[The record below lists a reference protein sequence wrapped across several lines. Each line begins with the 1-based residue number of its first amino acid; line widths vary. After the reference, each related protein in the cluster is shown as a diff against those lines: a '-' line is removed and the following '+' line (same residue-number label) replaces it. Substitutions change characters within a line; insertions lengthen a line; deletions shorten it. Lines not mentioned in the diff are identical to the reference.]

1 MSNVLKVSL
10 QTTIYSLADR
20 GWSQRRIARELGINR
35 ETVGRYLR
43 LAEAKP
49 AISTPGSG
57 GDSEPKPAILT
68 LGVEGSRDSKP
79 AISTV
84 GKSAGRK
91 SQCEP
96 LADLILA
103 KVEVG
108 LSAQRIYQ
116 DLVEGNGFSDSYE
129 SVKRFVRKLR
139 ATRPEQIY
147 RLECQPGEE
156 VQLDF
161 GLGAPI
167 DTGQGKSRRSWVL
180 RMVLSYS
187 RKAYSEAVSR
197 QDTETFLRCLENGLR
212 SFGGCPLL
220 LNLDNMKSAL
230 LQADW
235 FDPEINP
242 KLVDFCRHY
251 NLHVVPC
258 RPGKPEHKGK
268 VERGVAYLR
277 NNALKGRRFRSL
289 GEENFFLQRW
299 ELSVADKRIHGT
311 TRKQVA
317 ACFEEEQPH
326 LQPLPESLFPCFQEA
341 RRSVHR
347 DSYVE
352 VEKAFYETPPEFIG
366 RQVWVRWDSRCIRI
380 FNERMEQVAMHTRIE
395 AGKFSRSL
403 GAGGFSAPVLSSCRY
418 WINRA
423 AVLGESCGDWAR
435 AALNTRGPESLR
447 AIMGLCELIKK
458 HSAVALNAACAKA
471 IKSGTYRLKDVRRL
485 MGEQSEQTA
494 FGFAENHPL
503 IRDLKTYSDFINQYH
518 YEPQHDDPHS
528 QTTS

>member
-10 QTTIYSLADR
+10 QETIHSLADR
-20 GWSQRRIARELGINR
+20 GWSQRRIAGELGINR

-43 LAEAKP
+43 VAKESKP
-49 AISTPGSG
+49 AISTTGSKG
-57 GDSEPKPAILT
+57 GSASKPAILT
-68 LGVEGSRDSKP
+68 LGVEEKAGAKP
-79 AISTV
+79 AISTT
-84 GKSAGRK
+84 GRK

-96 LADLILA
+96 LAEVILA

-116 DLVEGNGFSDSYE
+116 DLVTENGFTDSYQ

-139 ATRPEQIY
+139 STRPERIY

-167 DTGQGKSRRSWVL
+167 ETGQGKTRRRSWVL

-212 SFGGCPLL
+212 SFGGSPLL
-220 LNLDNMKSAL
+220 LNLDNMKSAV

-242 KLVDFCRHY
+242 KLADFCRHY
-251 NLHVVPC
+251 HLHVVPC

-277 NNALKGRRFRSL
+277 NNALKARRFRSIA
-289 GEENFFLQRW
+289 EENLFLQHW
-299 ELSVADKRIHGT
+299 ESSIADKRIHGT

-317 ACFEEEQPH
+317 ACFEEERPH

-352 VEKAFYETPPEFIG
+352 VEKALYETPPEYIG
-366 RQVWVRWDSRCIRI
+366 RQVWVRWDSRCVRI

-403 GAGGFSAPVLSSCRY
+403 GAGGLSAPVLSSCRY
-418 WINRA
+418 WMSRA
-423 AVLGESCGDWAR
+423 AVLGEACGEWAKQ
-435 AALNTRGPESLR
+435 AFNARGPESLR

-458 HSAVALNAACAKA
+458 HSALALNAACTKA
-471 IKSGTYRLKDVRRL
+471 IQSGTYRLKDVRRL
-485 MGEQSEQTA
+485 LGEQSEQTA
-494 FGFAENHPL
+494 FGFAESHPL
-503 IRDLKTYSDFINQYH
+503 IRDLNTYSDFINQYYH
-518 YEPQHDDPHS
+518 
-528 QTTS
+528 QTNKR

>member
-10 QTTIYSLADR
+10 HTTIYSLADR

-43 LAEAKP
+43 LADAKP

-57 GDSEPKPAILT
+57 GDSESKPAIRLFGVGGSRYPKPAIPT
-68 LGVEGSRDSKP
+68 
-79 AISTV
+79 A
-84 GKSAGRK
+84 GKSVGRK

-116 DLVEGNGFSDSYE
+116 DLVEENGFSDSYE
-129 SVKRFVRKLR
+129 SVKRYVRKLR
-139 ATRPEQIY
+139 ARRPERIY

-220 LNLDNMKSAL
+220 LNLDNRKPAV

-242 KLVDFCRHY
+242 KLADFCRHY
-251 NLHVVPC
+251 KLHVVPC

-289 GEENFFLQRW
+289 AEENLFLQRW
-299 ELSVADKRIHGT
+299 EVSIADKRIHGT

-317 ACFEEEQPH
+317 ACFEEERPH
-326 LQPLPESLFPCFQEA
+326 LQPLPESLLPCFQEA
-341 RRSVHR
+341 RRSVHG

-352 VEKAFYETPPEFIG
+352 VQKAFYETPPEFIG
-366 RQVWVRWDSRCIRI
+366 RQVWVRWDSRCVRI
-380 FNERMEQVAMHTRIE
+380 FNERREQVAMHTRIE

-403 GAGGFSAPVLSSCRY
+403 GAGGWNAPVQSSCRY

-423 AVLGESCGDWAR
+423 AVMGESCGEWAR
-435 AALNTRGPESLR
+435 AACNARGPESLR

-458 HSAVALNAACAKA
+458 HSAVALNTACAKA
-471 IKSGTYRLKDVRRL
+471 IKSGTYRLTDVRRL
-485 MGEQSEQTA
+485 MGEQPQQTA
-494 FGFAENHPL
+494 FAFAESHPL
-503 IRDLKTYSDFINQYH
+503 IRDLKTYSDFINQYYH
-518 YEPQHDDPHS
+518 QHQNDDQHP
-528 QTTS
+528 